1 MPRAGRA
8 LSPDACCAIVPR
20 LARRLTVSSH
30 RARTE
35 RRAVIADTHVL
46 RRCRARGA
54 ELGRTAALFLPGL
67 QKWSG
72 SVGERVESESR
83 TSVGVASLR
92 EEGIARPHDTS
103 TRVHARGAKENK
115 HAPVSNPLCKRTR
128 RRRPMVHK
136 RSSRQPR
143 IPQRTL
149 PSASLRLLQSG
160 LLGTCVAYLSSTQPG
175 TSGLAGTARCNSLCC
190 ALPILSGL
198 RCLGWQWVRR
208 ICQPGT
214 CSAWT
219 K

>member
-1 MPRAGRA
+1 MQGRFGSCFRDHA
-8 LSPDACCAIVPR
+8 SGRCQEVP
-20 LARRLTVSSH
+20 T
-30 RARTE
+30 
-35 RRAVIADTHVL
+35 
-46 RRCRARGA
+46 
-54 ELGRTAALFLPGL
+54 
-67 QKWSG
+67 WSG

-190 ALPILSGL
+190 ALHHHPAENPQRSQI
-198 RCLGWQWVRR
+198 RNPHTQN
-208 ICQPGT
+208 T
-214 CSAWT
+214 YT
-219 K
+219 